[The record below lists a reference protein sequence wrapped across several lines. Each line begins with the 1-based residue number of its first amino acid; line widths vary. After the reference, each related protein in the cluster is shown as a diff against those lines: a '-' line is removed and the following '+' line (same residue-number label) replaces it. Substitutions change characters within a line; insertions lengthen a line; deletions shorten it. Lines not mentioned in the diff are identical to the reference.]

1 MGQLTESGGS
11 GLKEFTPIFVMS
23 CGLTKLQAQLGK
35 EILIE
40 LTQLLHLLAGQFG
53 WFFSFR
59 IILVVFP
66 RVLFRYNERAYLD
79 DVFFPIGT
87 EGGIENITQTFK

>member
-11 GLKEFTPIFVMS
+11 GLKEFTLVFVIS
-23 CGLTKLQAQLGK
+23 YELTKLQAQLG
-35 EILIE
+35 ENILIE
-40 LTQLLHLLAGQFG
+40 LSQLLQLLAGQFG

-79 DVFFPIGT
+79 DVFFPIGP
-87 EGGIENITQTFK
+87 EGGIENITQTLK